1 LRRPSWETGELA
13 WGRLLA
19 ALLVAAVVPIDESQV
34 KSELSV
40 GARDDQA
47 NPCSVARK
55 HDGPLLD
62 VEDHRAA
69 D

>member
-1 LRRPSWETGELA
+1 MGH
-13 WGRLLA
+13 LLA
-19 ALLVAAVVPIDESQV
+19 ALLVAAVVPINESQD

-40 GARDDQA
+40 GARDEQA